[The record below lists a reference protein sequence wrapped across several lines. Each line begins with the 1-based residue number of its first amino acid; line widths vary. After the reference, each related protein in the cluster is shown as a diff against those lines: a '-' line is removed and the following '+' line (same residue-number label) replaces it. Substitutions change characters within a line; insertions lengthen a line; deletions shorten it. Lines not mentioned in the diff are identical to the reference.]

1 MGEPGEP
8 APHGREGRR
17 GDRPAAAAARLVR
30 TVAGIREVREAARE
44 RRETVALVPTMG
56 YLHEGHFSLIDR
68 AREGADLVILS
79 IFVNPTQFGPGE
91 DYERYPRDLDRDLAL
106 ASGRGVDVVFA
117 PDEEEMYPVPQT
129 IWVDPGELA
138 DRLCG
143 LGRPGHFRGVLTV
156 VMKLFQTVEPDVAVF
171 GRKDFQQSVL
181 VRRMVEEL
189 RMPVRVEVAP
199 TVRTD
204 DGLALSS
211 RNAYL
216 DEAERAAATSLFR
229 ALRAVRRAFA
239 AGEAEVGALLSRA
252 RRLMEEEG
260 AEVEYVAIVDP
271 DELTDL
277 GRATEDAVCAVAARV
292 GGTRLI
298 DNATLGGPEEL

>member
-44 RRETVALVPTMG
+44 RGETVALVPTMG
-56 YLHEGHFSLIDR
+56 YLHEGHLSLIDR

>member
-1 MGEPGEP
+1 MGEPAGPGPP
-8 APHGREGRR
+8 ASEGRR

-30 TVAGIREVREAARE
+30 TVDGIREVREEARG
-44 RRETVALVPTMG
+44 RGETVALVPTMG
-56 YLHEGHFSLIDR
+56 YLHEGHLSLIDR
-68 AREGADLVILS
+68 AHESADLVILS

-106 ASGRGVDVVFA
+106 ASARGVDVAYA

-156 VMKLFQTVEPDVAVF
+156 VMKLFHTVEPDVAVF

-189 RMPVRVEVAP
+189 RMPIRVEVAP
-199 TVRTD
+199 TVRAD
-204 DGLALSS
+204 DGVALSS

-216 DEAERAAATSLFR
+216 DEAERVAATSLFR
-229 ALRAVRRAFA
+229 ALRAVRRSFA
-239 AGEAEVGALLSRA
+239 AGEADVGALLSEA
-252 RRLMEEEG
+252 RRVMEEEG
-260 AEVEYVAIVDP
+260 ADIEYVAIVDP

-298 DNATLGGPEEL
+298 DNATLGGPEDL